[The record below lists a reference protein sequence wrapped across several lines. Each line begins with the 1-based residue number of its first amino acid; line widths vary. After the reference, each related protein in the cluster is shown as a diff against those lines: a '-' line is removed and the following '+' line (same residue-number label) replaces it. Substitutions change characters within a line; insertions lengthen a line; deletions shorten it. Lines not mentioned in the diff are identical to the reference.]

1 MKKLKAFL
9 RVLGVLALLLVA
21 LNLMVSPTAAVGTRS
36 RQQSVG
42 PQDEG
47 DAVPGGPGFVIL
59 NGYDF
64 KPYYATDTWQY
75 DGAALFDPSTAF
87 EYFIA
92 PVHLSQGATINQM
105 VVYFYDNESSG
116 LFQVELKQF
125 SNINSSVIYMA
136 GVYPVAG
143 SPNNLYLATS
153 SIAWPVVDNSLYS
166 YAVAAQL
173 PGELLGGLY
182 AVRIDYGY
190 TTSLPLVVK

>member
-1 MKKLKAFL
+1 
-9 RVLGVLALLLVA
+9 
-21 LNLMVSPTAAVGTRS
+21 
-36 RQQSVG
+36 
-42 PQDEG
+42 
-47 DAVPGGPGFVIL
+47 
-59 NGYDF
+59 
-64 KPYYATDTWQY
+64 
-75 DGAALFDPSTAF
+75 
-87 EYFIA
+87 
-92 PVHLSQGATINQM
+92 
-105 VVYFYDNESSG
+105 
-116 LFQVELKQF
+116 
-125 SNINSSVIYMA
+125 MA